1 MSDVERAKQYIA
13 IFINA
18 GGNWR
23 FYVPVDAELITDTSV
38 RIGSCEVGPGDG
50 GKWFLKD
57 LTAGT
62 TSWYQPVVSS

>member
-1 MSDVERAKQYIA
+1 MTDVERARQYIA

-18 GGNWR
+18 GDRWLY
-23 FYVPVDAELITDTSV
+23 YVPLDADLVTKDSV
-38 RIGSCEVGPGDG
+38 RIGSCEVGPGEG

-62 TSWYQPVVSS
+62 TSWYQQAVTS